1 MCEIC
6 SNLTI
11 KTSERR
17 QRSRSVA
24 FIVNFEQISQI
35 VLVFRLF
42 DFEHLLK
49 KSLME
54 NFSFCAVNKTQ
65 KQNGINLSSS
75 EWSRPSRGLLI
86 LLTLLRLC
94 KWNNKE
100 FGKTCMNFRVFVSN
114 SVKLSKLWR
123 SESKLAPSII
133 ADVRNILERNVFCFV
148 LVWVSCTKAELYF
161 FQHSPVSEKP

>member
-11 KTSERR
+11 KTSERHK
-17 QRSRSVA
+17 RSRSVA

-49 KSLME
+49 KYLME
-54 NFSFCAVNKTQ
+54 NFSFGAVNKTQ

-75 EWSRPSRGLLI
+75 E
-86 LLTLLRLC
+86 
-94 KWNNKE
+94 
-100 FGKTCMNFRVFVSN
+100 
-114 SVKLSKLWR
+114 
-123 SESKLAPSII
+123 
-133 ADVRNILERNVFCFV
+133 
-148 LVWVSCTKAELYF
+148 
-161 FQHSPVSEKP
+161 